1 MLSTLFSTI
10 FLTVFS
16 QKRAIAV
23 LLVMSASCFLA
34 YAEERVS
41 WQHVPTDE
49 QLTRLPTL
57 PAVSKTKIYEVV
69 PTKIETAQARHLAG
83 AVLAVLTCADAD
95 FLTGG
100 HYSCEE
106 NNKPI
111 LLRAVYAN
119 GGTGNFTVR
128 YDDSGALYVHHGSL
142 GDLESVR
149 NLPLIVNL
157 PFVPAS
163 LFAWASSAR

>member
-1 MLSTLFSTI
+1 MLSILFSIT

-16 QKRAIAV
+16 QKRLIAV
-23 LLVMSASCFLA
+23 LLVISASCFLA
-34 YAEERVS
+34 NAEEGVS
-41 WQHVPTDE
+41 WQHLPSDE
-49 QLTRLPTL
+49 QLMRLPKL
-57 PAVSKTKIYEVV
+57 PAVSKTKIYEVA
-69 PTKIETAQARHLAG
+69 PTKIETAQAWHLAS
-83 AVLAVLTCADAD
+83 ASFAVLTCADAD

-100 HYSCEE
+100 HYSCDE

-111 LLRAVYAN
+111 LVRAVYAN

-128 YDDSGALYVHHGSL
+128 HDDRGILYIHHGSL
-142 GDLESVR
+142 GDLGPVR

-157 PFVPAS
+157 PFVPTG